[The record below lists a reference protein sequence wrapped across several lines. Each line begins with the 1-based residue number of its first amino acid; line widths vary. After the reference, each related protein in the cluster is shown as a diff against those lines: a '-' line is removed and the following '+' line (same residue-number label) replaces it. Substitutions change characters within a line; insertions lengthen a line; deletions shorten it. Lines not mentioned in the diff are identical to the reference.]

1 MLIYIQQRMKN
12 YAPNENHGN
21 VYHPK
26 VRKNSKRSSF
36 FIKDDKEQ
44 VTMQE
49 ISKPLNIKDST
60 RER

>member
-1 MLIYIQQRMKN
+1 MKN